1 MLIVQKFGGSSLAD
15 AERMRRAADI
25 MAEAKRAGHDL
36 VAVLSAR
43 GDTTDAL
50 CENAREL
57 NNAPPDR
64 ELDALL
70 STGEL
75 GSVALMAMLLDKMG
89 LAAVSLS
96 GRQAGIRTD
105 LNHGEARIKSIHTRR
120 ITRELDTGKI
130 VLVAGFQG
138 INENDDIT
146 TLGRGGS
153 DTTAVALAAALSA
166 ERCEIYS
173 DVDGIYTADP
183 RLVDGAIKLD
193 RISRRDML
201 LLARGGSQVLHSR
214 AVEAAIAH
222 DIDIVCLASGKK
234 GEGTLVTGEPA
245 QNEAAITGITRDKA
259 QNKIS
264 LIGRGADYELLAE
277 AVALLC
283 ENGVAVLSCGSAEGE
298 VTIVTP
304 PDDVLPAMRLLHSH
318 FFKALLH
325 FK

>member
-15 AERMRRAADI
+15 ADRMRRAADI
-25 MAEAKRAGHDL
+25 MAKTRSAGHDL
-36 VAVLSAR
+36 VVVLSAR
-43 GDTTDAL
+43 GDTTDLLCADAL
-50 CENAREL
+50 KL
-57 NNAPPDR
+57 SDAPPDR

-105 LNHGEARIKSIHTRR
+105 LRHGEARIKSIHTRR
-120 ITRELDTGKI
+120 ITRELDAGRI

-153 DTTAVALAAALSA
+153 DTTAVALAAALCA

-183 RLVDGAIKLD
+183 RLVDGAIRLD

-201 LLARGGSQVLHSR
+201 LLAKGGSQVLHSR

-222 DIDIVCLASGKK
+222 DIDIVCLASGKA
-234 GEGTLVTGEPA
+234 GAGTLVTGEAA
-245 QNEAAITGITRDKA
+245 QGAAITGITRDKA
-259 QNKIS
+259 QSKIS
-264 LIGRGADYELLAE
+264 LVGRGADVELLAE
-277 AVALLC
+277 AVAVLC
-283 ENGVAVLSCGSAEGE
+283 ENAVAVLSCGSAEGE
-298 VTIVTP
+298 VTIVTA
-304 PDDVLPAMRLLHSH
+304 PDDLLPAMRLLHQH
-318 FFKALLH
+318 FFKVG
-325 FK
+325 